1 MIRMNKII
9 KEKTAMITRTFLNT
23 RKFWTATTK
32 LEKSF
37 TDVSMFGTELEESR
51 MNKLN
56 KGKIQ
61 TVIDY
66 MRMILSTVKN

>member
-23 RKFWTATTK
+23 RKFWTATIK